1 MHRQPD
7 QNDKKVLQT
16 LKEIISD
23 LDKEDKQLTLDD
35 LTMIHNKILSIP
47 DLSEICVAS
56 KNQEKYL
63 SAYMLE
69 L

>member
-1 MHRQPD
+1 MHKKPD
-7 QNDKKVLQT
+7 QKDKKVLAT

-35 LTMIHNKILSIP
+35 STMIHNKILSIP

-56 KNQEKYL
+56 KN
-63 SAYMLE
+63 
-69 L
+69 